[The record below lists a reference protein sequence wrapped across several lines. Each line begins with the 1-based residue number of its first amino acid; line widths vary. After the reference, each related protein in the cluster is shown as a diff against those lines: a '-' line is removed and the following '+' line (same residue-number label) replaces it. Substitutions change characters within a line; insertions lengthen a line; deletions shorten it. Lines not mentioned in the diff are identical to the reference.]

1 MLHPIASPQS
11 LGSLATNSELPNI
24 IFRTLINAFAP
35 DGGRRKYFRFSVGD
49 GLPDFVQVEEGVWKW
64 VLKGVRREEDIGD
77 LDDVGKIG
85 LTVRRAR
92 EYIAGRE
99 A

>member
-11 LGSLATNSELPNI
+11 LGSFATNSELPNI

-49 GLPDFVQVEEGVWKW
+49 GLPDFV
-64 VLKGVRREEDIGD
+64 
-77 LDDVGKIG
+77 
-85 LTVRRAR
+85 
-92 EYIAGRE
+92 
-99 A
+99 